1 MPEGSLTLR
10 VKVLGIEGLRVSSR
24 PRGVRGRDP
33 LGDKNPSRGVTE
45 KADGGLQTA
54 AREIALPIVPE
65 RCSWEV
71 LQQSELQ
78 GASGPQCESPS
89 EKTEG

>member
-1 MPEGSLTLR
+1 MTE
-10 VKVLGIEGLRVSSR
+10 
-24 PRGVRGRDP
+24 
-33 LGDKNPSRGVTE
+33 PSRGVTE

-71 LQQSELQ
+71 LQQEVSCKGL
-78 GASGPQCESPS
+78 SGPKCESPS

>member
-10 VKVLGIEGLRVSSR
+10 VKVPRDRGTKEYPSR

-54 AREIALPIVPE
+54 ARDSLADSP
-65 RCSWEV
+65 REV
-71 LQQSELQ
+71 LV
-78 GASGPQCESPS
+78 GGPAAE
-89 EKTEG
+89 

>member
-1 MPEGSLTLR
+1 MTE
-10 VKVLGIEGLRVSSR
+10 
-24 PRGVRGRDP
+24 
-33 LGDKNPSRGVTE
+33 PSRGVTE

-78 GASGPQCESPS
+78 GAEWAPECESPS